1 MARVSINL
9 RVFFEETLYSEVQA
23 FIPRKEA
30 EKIPQLK
37 IEEREK
43 KMELMNQEV
52 K

>member
-1 MARVSINL
+1 MTRVKINL
-9 RVFFEETLYSEVQA
+9 RIFFEETLYSEVHA
-23 FIPRKEA
+23 FIPRREA

-43 KMELMNQEV
+43 QMELIN

>member
-1 MARVSINL
+1 MARVNINL

-23 FIPRKEA
+23 FIPRREA

-43 KMELMNQEV
+43 QMELIN